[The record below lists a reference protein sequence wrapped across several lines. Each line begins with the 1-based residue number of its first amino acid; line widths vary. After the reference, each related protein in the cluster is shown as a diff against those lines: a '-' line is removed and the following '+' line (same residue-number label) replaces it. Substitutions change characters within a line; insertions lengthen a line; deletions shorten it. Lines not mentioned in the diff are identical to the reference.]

1 MNNGGNDGVRRL
13 VAVNDFVRRQVAGS
27 GKTYA
32 IGLSF
37 EEVAQHAEK
46 QLLNDQFRVGYRD
59 GVVLVNVAREL
70 VPRFISPWV
79 RIDESTEL
87 NAQVVVRRDGE
98 EPYIRIRARSGQAL
112 PAGKVE
118 LVLYRKDVLAENNEN
133 STGAEWELISINA
146 VPEGLAE
153 LPMGPVTMM
162 RNQLGLPG
170 GTAARYSSEQW
181 AESVRF
187 WQHYAALEPVN
198 VKTEGSTG
206 QTS

>member
-1 MNNGGNDGVRRL
+1 MKNGGEDGVRRL

-37 EEVAQHAEK
+37 EEIAQHAEK

-59 GVVLVNVAREL
+59 GIVLVNVASEL
-70 VPRFISPWV
+70 VPQFVSPWV

-87 NAQVVVRRDGE
+87 TARVVIRRAGE

-118 LVLYRKDVLAENNEN
+118 LVLYRKNVLAENNEN

-162 RNQLGLPG
+162 RNQLELPG

-181 AESVRF
+181 VESVRF
-187 WQHYAALEPVN
+187 WQYYAALEPADD
-198 VKTEGSTG
+198 KIEELTA
-206 QTS
+206 